1 MQETTKTKLPAVL
14 AEYYCEDYLQDIPR
28 DIRKSDTIALARI
41 FASPEKFPNANWDA
55 LHARHEAMLLL
66 AMEW

>member
-1 MQETTKTKLPAVL
+1 MKTKLPAVL
-14 AEYYCEDYLQDIPR
+14 AEYYLEDYLQDIPR
-28 DIRKSDTIALARI
+28 DIRKDSLEALDRI
-41 FASPEKFPNANWDA
+41 FAAPERFPNANWDA